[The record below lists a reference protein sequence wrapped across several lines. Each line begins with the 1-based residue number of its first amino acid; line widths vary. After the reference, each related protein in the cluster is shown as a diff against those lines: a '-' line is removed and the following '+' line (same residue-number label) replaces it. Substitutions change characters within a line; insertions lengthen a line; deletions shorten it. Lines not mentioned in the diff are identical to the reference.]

1 MFKYYHEREILKKK
15 EPIFPFL
22 TQLFN
27 VLRILH
33 EHMDNLE
40 SMFLIFDEKP
50 PSCIKRVPV

>member
-1 MFKYYHEREILKKK
+1 MFKYYHEREILKKKK

-40 SMFLIFDEKP
+40 SMLLIFDNP
-50 PSCIKRVPV
+50 PSCIKQVPV